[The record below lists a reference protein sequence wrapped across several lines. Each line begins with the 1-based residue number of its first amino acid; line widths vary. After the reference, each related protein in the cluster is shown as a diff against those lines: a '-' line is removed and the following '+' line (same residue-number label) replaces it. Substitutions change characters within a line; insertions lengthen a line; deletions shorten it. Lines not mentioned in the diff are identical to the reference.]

1 MNKPNYTKEENE
13 FINKWACEE
22 DRENDLNRV
31 VFFPSTGKRVS
42 TLDSVNSR
50 KRALDR
56 AEANKKKLANVD

>member
-42 TLDSVNSR
+42 TFDSANSR
-50 KRALDR
+50 KRAIDR